1 MDYNSLLYKK
11 KQTKKKTNHKTK
23 KNPTPNLSQ
32 KSNYFICLFYWIVG
46 NLISTAQLG
55 VFGCSSN

>member
-1 MDYNSLLYKK
+1 MDYNSLLS
-11 KQTKKKTNHKTK
+11 
-23 KNPTPNLSQ
+23 KNPQTCQ

-46 NLISTAQLG
+46 KLISTAQLG